1 MLLGGGAFVLF
12 VGGLAAFGLRAAFGF
27 GEGFA
32 SGAAVSAA
40 AVRGFA
46 AARFLPPPRA
56 LLASNRATACSSVIV
71 SGVRAE
77 GSGAVTPAWLGVGP
91 ERPFLPLPG

>member
-12 VGGLAAFGLRAAFGF
+12 AGGLAAFDLRVAFDF

-40 AVRGFA
+40 TVRGFA
-46 AARFLPPPRA
+46 AARFLPPRA
-56 LLASNRATACSSVIV
+56 LLASNRATACSSW
-71 SGVRAE
+71 RQA
-77 GSGAVTPAWLGVGP
+77 GSLTLVAIGNGP
-91 ERPFLPLPG
+91 SA

>member
-12 VGGLAAFGLRAAFGF
+12 AGGLAAFDLRVAFDF

-40 AVRGFA
+40 TVRGFA
-46 AARFLPPPRA
+46 AARFLPPRA
-56 LLASNRATACSSVIV
+56 LLASNRATACSSVVV
-71 SGVRAE
+71 SGVRSE
-77 GSGAVTPAWLGVGP
+77 GSVALTPSWLA
-91 ERPFLPLPG
+91 

>member
-1 MLLGGGAFVLF
+1 MLLGGSAFVLF
-12 VGGLAAFGLRAAFGF
+12 AGGLAAFGLRAAFGF
-27 GEGFA
+27 GEGLA

-46 AARFLPPPRA
+46 ALRFLPPRA

-71 SGVRAE
+71 SGVRSE
-77 GSGAVTPAWLGVGP
+77 GSVALTPSWLA
-91 ERPFLPLPG
+91 